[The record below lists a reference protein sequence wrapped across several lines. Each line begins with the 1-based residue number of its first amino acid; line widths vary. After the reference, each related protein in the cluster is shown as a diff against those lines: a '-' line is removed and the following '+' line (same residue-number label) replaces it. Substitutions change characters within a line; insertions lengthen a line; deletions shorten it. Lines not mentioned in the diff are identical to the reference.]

1 MAGQLNEQQQGQ
13 WANDGYLLLKGLLS
27 PLEVKRFAREVD
39 RLYRQHVPR
48 DDRASGKGMDIYFA
62 IEDSEVLM
70 ELIDY
75 PPIFDIALELMG
87 PYIQLSMAEVLVRP
101 PNPEAEGYI
110 HTDGGPGLRRIR
122 VSEKSWPLQIK
133 VQYFLTDVAEPHS
146 GNFTLCPG
154 SHLLPFPEVAP
165 GDEHLPTGIETPG
178 AVQLCVA
185 AGDVAV
191 FPHSL
196 WHGAAPN
203 RSRRTRKSL
212 IFGYSQLFL
221 RSFGYDR
228 PSPEL
233 LAQCT
238 PRQRRL
244 LGDMG
249 RAWHPGAYF
258 KPPQD
263 QVELMREK

>member
-1 MAGQLNEQQQGQ
+1 MSGQLTEKQQCQ
-13 WANDGYLLLKGLLS
+13 WTTDGYLLLKDLLS
-27 PLEVKRFAREVD
+27 PLEVKRFAQEVD
-39 RLYRQHVPR
+39 RLYRQHVPQDGQIPR
-48 DDRASGKGMDIYFA
+48 KGMDIYFA
-62 IEDSEVLM
+62 IEESEILM
-70 ELIDY
+70 DLIDY
-75 PPIFDIALELMG
+75 PPIFDMALELMG

-101 PNPEAEGYI
+101 PDSAAEGYI

-122 VSEKSWPLQIK
+122 VTQTSWPLQIK
-133 VQYFLTDVAEPHS
+133 IQYFLTDVPESYS

-165 GDEHLPTGIETPG
+165 GDERLSTGVETPG
-178 AVQLCVA
+178 AVQLRVA
-185 AGDVAV
+185 AGDAAV
-191 FPHSL
+191 FSHSL
-196 WHGAAPN
+196 WHGVAPN
-203 RSRRTRKSL
+203 RSSRTRKSL

-228 PSPEL
+228 PSPKL

-249 RAWHPGAYF
+249 RPWHPGAYF

-263 QVELMREK
+263 QIELIREK